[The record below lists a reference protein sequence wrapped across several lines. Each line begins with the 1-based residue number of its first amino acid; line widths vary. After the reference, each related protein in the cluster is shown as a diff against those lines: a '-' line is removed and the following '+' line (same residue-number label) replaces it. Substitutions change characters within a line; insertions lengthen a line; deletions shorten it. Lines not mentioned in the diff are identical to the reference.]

1 MKKSMCIVVWHDM
14 LNQIRNYKWFKTKTE
29 NSTPVSYWIMYIF
42 CVMPTIGNIFKTKE
56 TAILYFSLVVALVMS
71 LMLVT
76 ICPMRLPKI
85 MYLCPMEAKERR
97 QYLITSYASK
107 VVLSVLISSLA
118 EIIPLVLGY
127 ITWYAAAMVV
137 FATAM
142 LSMSINMAGGD
153 RAFQASDEKDRALKK
168 RNSNYPLWLIGQ
180 QIYAFFYFVAA
191 FIGIGATGGKNAP
204 LALLVFYLI
213 LSVINLFLTLKL
225 LRLFPGMLEIL
236 MNYEMVYEVDRTRR
250 STS

>member
-1 MKKSMCIVVWHDM
+1 MKKSMCVMVWKDM
-14 LNQIRNYKWFKTKTE
+14 LKQIRSYKWFRKKTE
-29 NSTPVSYWIMYIF
+29 NGTSVSFWICYIF
-42 CVMPTIGNIFKTKE
+42 CILPSVGNVFREKE
-56 TAILYFSLVVALVMS
+56 SAVLYFTLVVALLPSM
-71 LMLVT
+71 MLGT

-97 QYLITSYASK
+97 QYLTTSYVSK

-127 ITWYAAAMVV
+127 ITWYAAVMVV
-137 FATAM
+137 FAVAM

-153 RAFQASDEKDRALKK
+153 RVFQASDEKDRALKK

-180 QIYAFFYFVAA
+180 QIYAFVYFIAA
-191 FIGIGATGGKNAP
+191 FIGIVVTGGKNAP
-204 LALLVFYLI
+204 LAVLVFYLI

-225 LRLFPGMLEIL
+225 LSFFPGMLEIL
-236 MNYEMVYEVDRTRR
+236 MNYELVYEVDRTRR
-250 STS
+250 STP